1 MFSFLGRS
9 PLGTWSLSKLLQLFQ
24 SGIIRIRW
32 NTATLHTLLIAK
44 SVSFSHKIYLKFL
57 DKVNYFDNKFKVAL
71 SLYFT
76 LVMIYCILKW
86 NFTVKSNILF
96 VVWLFSVHS
105 CKGLY
110 SSGIFYVVDYKSWF
124 GIFVCINRE
133 LQRIESVTRSPVFS
147 HLSETLSG
155 MQTIRAYR

>member
-1 MFSFLGRS
+1 MIF
-9 PLGTWSLSKLLQLFQ
+9 KQ
-24 SGIIRIRW
+24 IIAVVSEW
-32 NTATLHTLLIAK
+32 YYQNTVKHSYCKHSYNEFIITAK
-44 SVSFSHKIYLKFL
+44 SVSFSHEIYLKFL

-71 SLYFT
+71 SLFFT
-76 LVMIYCILKW
+76 LVKIYCILKW

-96 VVWLFSVHS
+96 VVWPFSVHS

-110 SSGIFYVVDYKSWF
+110 TSGIFYVVDYKSWF